1 MTYSPK
7 IWLKHTQS
15 TSYKDECTAFQ
26 WSESHLLLISP
37 TNNLPGRD
45 WGLGLV
51 IIIIYHI
58 WWFSSELFQSSFE
71 IWYFLHMSMWSKSG
85 VVSPKADGVLI
96 NYRGVMYPH
105 SSAPPQGHEHARHRH
120 CFRTNPVIFAL
131 LSSCYPESRGHA
143 RGPTLTRSLMTK
155 LLQQNMIF
163 S

>member
-26 WSESHLLLISP
+26 WSESHLLLVSL
-37 TNNLPGRD
+37 TKQFARARLGF
-45 WGLGLV
+45 GLV

-58 WWFSSELFQSSFE
+58 WWFSTELFQSSFE

-96 NYRGVMYPH
+96 KLQRCHVSTFFS
-105 SSAPPQGHEHARHRH
+105 SSADTSMRATVTVSGKFVSFLR
-120 CFRTNPVIFAL
+120 CSL
-131 LSSCYPESRGHA
+131 LATQSHVDMPG
-143 RGPTLTRSLMTK
+143 GPH
-155 LLQQNMIF
+155 
-163 S
+163 